1 MQADL
6 DRAYV
11 YKGKIYRPGAQEIP
25 DELGDLLNLVKSRP
39 PDGPHPGSALI
50 NLNTATESE
59 LEQLTDVG
67 PASARKIASRRP
79 YADFAEF
86 YALNEDLSV
95 HPETLEVEAVI
106 GD

>member
-11 YKGKIYRPGAQEIP
+11 YKGKIYRPGPQEIP

-39 PDGPHPGSALI
+39 PDTSGLI
-50 NLNTATESE
+50 NLNSATQSE

-67 PASARKIASRRP
+67 PASARKIVSRRP
-79 YADFAEF
+79 YVDFAEF

-95 HPETLEVEAVI
+95 HPETLEVEAAI